1 MLSHLL
7 ERAEPSHILVAF
19 DAGKTTF
26 RTEMYADYRGGRAK
40 TPDEFREQFPSF
52 VSCWI
57 IWGFV
62 IMSWLSMEADD
73 IIGTLDKLAE
83 QDGFDITIVSGDKD
97 LIQLTDEHTVVE
109 ISKKGVA
116 EFEAFTPEYLME
128 KMGITPTQFIDLKAL
143 MGDKSDNIPWGD
155 QNRWKDGYQALAGAW
170 FAWGDL
176 WKYRWDEGF

>member
-1 MLSHLL
+1 MDKKKLLLIDGSSVAFRAFFALYQQLDRFKNAAGLHTNAIYGFQLMLSHLL
-7 ERAEPSHILVAF
+7 EWVEPSHILVAF

-26 RTEMYADYRGGRAK
+26 RTEMYADYKGVGLRLLMS
-40 TPDEFREQFPSF
+40 FCEQFPSF

-62 IMSWLSMEADD
+62 TMSWAQYEADD

-109 ISKKGVA
+109 ISKKG
-116 EFEAFTPEYLME
+116 
-128 KMGITPTQFIDLKAL
+128 G
-143 MGDKSDNIPWGD
+143 
-155 QNRWKDGYQALAGAW
+155 
-170 FAWGDL
+170 
-176 WKYRWDEGF
+176 